1 MQDYLLA
8 QLLVLLAEFDVLT
21 SQLLEFRLELDS
33 IDLNGRA
40 EVFLEILDGI
50 VGLVALLV

>member
-1 MQDYLLA
+1 MQNYLLS
-8 QLLVLLAEFDVLT
+8 QLFVLLAEFDVLT
-21 SQLLEFRLELDS
+21 AQFLEFRLELDS

-50 VGLVALLV
+50 VGLIPLLV